1 MATGD
6 SRLLVPLLRLERE
19 MAAMGGL
26 RRGSEIDIYTYIH
39 TWSCV
44 GVLWVN
50 CDSKTYVYSV
60 FILKRAWFVYDS
72 FIYLVKKKKSSS

>member
-19 MAAMGGL
+19 MVAMGGL
-26 RRGSEIDIYTYIH
+26 PRGSEIDIYIYIYIH
-39 TWSCV
+39 TLSCI

-60 FILKRAWFVYDS
+60 FILKKAWFIYDS
-72 FIYLVKKKKSSS
+72 CIYLV